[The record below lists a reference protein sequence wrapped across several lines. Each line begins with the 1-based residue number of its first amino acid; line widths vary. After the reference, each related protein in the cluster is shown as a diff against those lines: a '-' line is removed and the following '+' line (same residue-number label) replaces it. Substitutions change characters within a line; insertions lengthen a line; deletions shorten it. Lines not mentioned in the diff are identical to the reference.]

1 MDIIEVSCKEFDQI
15 INNGFDKCPLCK
27 EFELKHSNEHVKVL
41 QVLNPSYGTTSLE
54 SSTGGM
60 TGGAGPAYFIPAI
73 FFLGQA
79 MDAYLKLAVCIC
91 THCKKLFGVYCDSR
105 KEYNIQRQ
113 KERALNER
121 NMKEND
127 KLFKNFDNSDA
138 TKLKEICN
146 QVGVNSCNQYG
157 GRPVQNEN
165 NKCIR

>member
-15 INNGFDKCPLCK
+15 INNGFDKCPLCN

-41 QVLNPSYGTTSLE
+41 QMINPRFGTDTSV
-54 SSTGGM
+54 GYGM
-60 TGGAGPAYFIPAI
+60 TGGAGPAYFIPAT
-73 FFLGQA
+73 FFLGQG
-79 MDAYLKLAVCIC
+79 MNAYLQLAVCIC

-105 KEYNIQRQ
+105 KETSIQRQ
-113 KERALNER
+113 KDRAMEQR

-127 KLFKNFDNSDA
+127 KLFKNFDNDDA
-138 TKLKEICN
+138 RKLKQICN

-165 NKCIR
+165 DECIR

>member
-41 QVLNPSYGTTSLE
+41 QKFDDPSSGVFFT
-54 SSTGGM
+54 
-60 TGGAGPAYFIPAI
+60 PAI
-73 FFLGQA
+73 FFLEQS
-79 MDAYLKLAVCIC
+79 MVAYLKLAVCIC

-105 KEYNIQRQ
+105 KESNVQRQ
-113 KERALNER
+113 RERAMNER

-127 KLFKNFDNSDA
+127 KLFKNFNNADA

-146 QVGVNSCNQYG
+146 QVD

>member
-41 QVLNPSYGTTSLE
+41 QKFDDPSSGVFFT
-54 SSTGGM
+54 
-60 TGGAGPAYFIPAI
+60 PAI
-73 FFLGQA
+73 FFLEQS
-79 MDAYLKLAVCIC
+79 MVVYLKLAVCIC

-105 KEYNIQRQ
+105 KEGNIQKRR
-113 KERALNER
+113 EHAMNEC

-127 KLFKNFDNSDA
+127 KLFKNFDNNDA
-138 TKLKEICN
+138 DKLKKIST
-146 QVGVNSCNQYG
+146 QVGVNACNQYD